1 MGSVRTRLRFII
13 FKGSEVS
20 WRFGG
25 LWFRL
30 VRHPEEWHIKGDEVA
45 VVAVWQGLDGAVAQ
59 AVEDQSRT
67 ALGTYQGEPRRIGQD
82 ANIERSI
89 SEGAYAK
96 RQLFELVQNAAD
108 AMGLG
113 SGRCE
118 VVLTADT
125 LYVANSGEPFTI
137 DGVIALM
144 GTHDSIKRDEQI
156 GRFGLGFKSLLAVT
170 DSPRVFS
177 HSGSFVFDRRESE
190 RVLRGLVPGLA
201 HYPVMRWA
209 RAVDPS
215 DASRSDTI
223 LVKLMKWATTVVVAP
238 LKGNRDVLAKSL
250 RTFPAEFV
258 LFSQHVEQLGLEDR
272 ESGAARSITLSH
284 DESGALVLNDA
295 NRRSVWMVR
304 SCRHHPSRAAMEDGG
319 YAAARESVEISWA
332 APIEGAPKGVGTFW
346 AYFPTASETTLS
358 GIVNAPWKLADDR
371 ESLLPGAF
379 NDELL
384 TGVLPNLVGDALAS
398 VHRPGRPTAVLDVL
412 PARGKEARNH
422 ADDVLNEPVMRAVS
436 ERQCIPTLGDTLRH
450 PTRVRLHPEGLTP
463 QELELWASACPD
475 PEAWASHAVVSN
487 EHRAKVLRL
496 LRFHNRE
503 AVSLKQWVEHLV
515 KEPSVEG
522 SAAAVRLVASLLGH
536 LPEARDELGRARVLL
551 LEDGTVDAC
560 RRGQVF
566 LPGPT
571 PQPGRLIIDPVLA
584 ADAQVVVALN
594 RLGIEIFDNAGEL
607 RSELTEKPIRWE
619 GVWAAARKNPTAESE
634 EIFRDVLGDRLLEDL
649 RVRTFSGKWK
659 KPGDVFL
666 AGEVIPADGSRDGD
680 FLVDPRFHQQ
690 DTTLLEQ
697 LGLVASPRRLAAPPI
712 ETWRTA
718 RLDAVRDQY
727 RRQTGQNKLPDS
739 SIDVDE
745 GRVMWPLELL
755 RHLSDPSRAALTD
768 AVMREM
774 TGDERWRITRLGGAS
789 NQKSVPDMTWFHLR
803 EHGCLRT
810 QIGIQP
816 VSRCLRWNE
825 AEVEVDGVKQPLPYV
840 VPTVSDTQAEALNLK
855 TGPADLKPEDW
866 AAILDG
872 AMAWQNDRRFL
883 VYAWAAY
890 CEQPPPELIRVQRG
904 LGFTEVPAPA
914 AAVTFRPDVFTSLVA
929 AGVPAVLA
937 TSAGDFEVLRDNW
950 GMPDGEDMLTETVDY
965 ELAGEPYIL
974 IDRFLPLRLSLDTEW
989 HDTIIQP
996 CKRLELL
1003 TSTPGGQQS
1012 RPLAQFLEGRTIY
1025 ATAMGERETL
1035 AQAARALDASFKPDV
1050 VLRRMEEQ
1058 RRNQLR
1064 QDIAKTPDVLDKL
1077 LLAIGVEY
1085 LRSSVPTAALD
1096 GLRHNTGRE
1105 LEDREVA
1112 QLALAVDGYAILQ
1125 SHVSS
1130 LTRAQLGPPSVWAG
1144 KRNAREWV
1152 RELGFPIEFAG
1163 FSGERREAEMEVEGP
1178 PILGDLHDYQRSI
1191 ADRVRQLL
1199 DPASE
1204 IQRGLLSLPTGAGK
1218 TRVAVQAL
1226 VEHMSASDS
1235 DVRVLWVAET
1245 DELCEQ
1251 ASQTWSQV
1259 WRAKGRPGQ
1268 PMTLSRLWA
1277 SNEANER
1284 DGNQVVVAS
1293 LAKLDAVIKRNDGGW
1308 KEEYGWLVGPAII
1321 VVDEAHRSIGTQ
1333 YTRTLSALGDTKR
1346 VAEMKTPILGLTAT
1360 PFRGFNARETEQLAS
1375 RYHKNLLDEDVFPN
1389 DDVYAY
1395 LQDHGVLAR
1404 IKQRELK
1411 GADLELTEAEVLH
1424 TTQMRRLPESVE
1436 NRLGQH
1442 DARNAEIV
1450 RSVLDLAEDQTAL
1463 LFATSVENAKVLA
1476 ALLTFH
1482 GVEAR
1487 AVSGTTDPYA
1497 RRRYVEDFK
1506 AKRIRVLTNYN
1517 VFTEGFDVPKVD
1529 AVFITR
1535 PTFSPN
1541 IYQQM
1546 IGRGLRG
1553 PLNGGKEEVLIVNV
1567 ADNLTNF
1574 GEEFAFR
1581 HFEHLWRRATR

>member
-1 MGSVRTRLRFII
+1 
-13 FKGSEVS
+13 
-20 WRFGG
+20 
-25 LWFRL
+25 
-30 VRHPEEWHIKGDEVA
+30 
-45 VVAVWQGLDGAVAQ
+45 VVAVWQGLDGAVAE
-59 AVEDQSRT
+59 AVEEQSRT
-67 ALGTYQGEPRRIGQD
+67 ALSTYQGEPRRIGQD

-108 AMGLG
+108 AMRLG

-125 LYVANSGEPFTI
+125 LYVANSGEPFTV

-177 HSGSFVFDRRESE
+177 RSGSFAFDRQESE
-190 RVLRGLVPGLA
+190 HVLRGLVPGLA

-209 RAVDPS
+209 RSVDPS
-215 DASRSDTI
+215 DASRGDST

-238 LKGNRDVLAKSL
+238 LKGNRDVLARSL
-250 RTFPAEFV
+250 TAFPAEFV
-258 LFSQHVEQLGLEDR
+258 LFSQYVEQLGLEDR
-272 ESGAARSITLSH
+272 ESGAARAITLSH
-284 DESGALVLNDA
+284 DESDALVLNDA
-295 NRRSVWMVR
+295 NRRSVWVVR
-304 SCRHHPSRAAMEDGG
+304 SKRHHPSKAAMEDGG

-346 AYFPTASETTLS
+346 AYFPTTSGTTLS
-358 GIVNAPWKLADDR
+358 GIINAPWKLADDR

-384 TGVLPNLVGDALAS
+384 TSVLPSLVGDALAS
-398 VHRPGRPTAVLDVL
+398 IHRPSRPTAVLDVL
-412 PARGKEARNH
+412 PARGKEHRNH
-422 ADDVLNEPVMRAVS
+422 ADDVLNEPVMKAVS
-436 ERQCIPTLGDTLRH
+436 EGQCVPTLGGTLRH

-463 QELELWASACPD
+463 EELELWASACPD
-475 PEAWASHAVVSN
+475 PEAWTSHAVVSS

-515 KEPSVEG
+515 KEPRIEG
-522 SAAAVRLVASLLGH
+522 SAAAVRLVASMTGR
-536 LPEARDELGRARVLL
+536 LPEARDELAKARVLL

-607 RSELTEKPIRWE
+607 RSELTEEAIHWE
-619 GVWAAARKNPTAESE
+619 RVWAAARKNPIAESE

-690 DTTLLEQ
+690 DNSLLEQ
-697 LGLVASPRRLAAPPI
+697 LGLVASPRRLAAPPM
-712 ETWRTA
+712 EPWRTA
-718 RLDAVRDQY
+718 RLSAVRDEF
-727 RRQTGQNKLPDS
+727 RRHTGQARLPDS

-745 GRVMWPLELL
+745 ARGMWPLDLL
-755 RHLSDPSRAALTD
+755 SRLSDPGRAALTD
-768 AVMREM
+768 AVLRQM

-789 NQKSVPDMTWFHLR
+789 TQKSVPDMTWLHLR
-803 EHGCLRT
+803 DHGRLRT

-816 VSRCLRWNE
+816 VSRCLRWD
-825 AEVEVDGVKQPLPYV
+825 AAGVEVDGVQQPLPYV
-840 VPTVSDTQAEALNLK
+840 VPSVSDTQADALNLK
-855 TGPADLKPEDW
+855 AGPADLKPEDW
-866 AAILDG
+866 AAILDE
-872 AMAWQNDRRFL
+872 AMAWENDRRFL

-890 CEQPPPELIRVQRG
+890 CEQPPPARIRVQRG
-904 LGFTEVPAPA
+904 PGFAEVPAPE

-929 AGVPAVLA
+929 AGVPAVFA

-950 GMPDGEDMLTETVDY
+950 GMPDGDDMLTETVDY
-965 ELAGEPYIL
+965 ELAGDPYTL
-974 IDRFLPLRLSLDTEW
+974 IDRFPPLRLSLDTEW

-1003 TSTPGGQQS
+1003 TSTPAGQQS
-1012 RPLAQFLEGRTIY
+1012 RPLVQFLEGRTVY
-1025 ATAMGERETL
+1025 ATAIEEREIL

-1064 QDIAKTPDVLDKL
+1064 QDIAETPDVLDKL
-1077 LLAIGVEY
+1077 LLAIGVEN
-1085 LRSSVPTAALD
+1085 LRAAVPTAALD
-1096 GLRHNTGRE
+1096 ALRHDSGRE

-1125 SHVSS
+1125 SHVFS
-1130 LTRAQLGPPSVWAG
+1130 LTRAQLAPPSVWAG
-1144 KRNAREWV
+1144 RRNAREWV

-1178 PILGDLHDYQRSI
+1178 PILGELHDYQRSI
-1191 ADRVRQLL
+1191 ADRVRRLL

-1226 VEHMSASDS
+1226 VEHMAASDS
-1235 DVRVLWVAET
+1235 AVRILWMAET

-1251 ASQTWSQV
+1251 ATQTWSQV

-1268 PMTLSRLWA
+1268 PLTLSRLWA

-1293 LAKLDAVIKRNDGGW
+1293 LGKLDAVIKRNDGGW
-1308 KEEYGWLVGPAII
+1308 KEEYGWLVGPTII

-1333 YTRTLSALGDTKR
+1333 YTRTLSAVGDTKR
-1346 VAEMKTPILGLTAT
+1346 VAEMSTPILGLTAT

-1375 RYHKNLLDEDVFPN
+1375 RYHRNLIDEGVFPN

-1395 LQDHGVLAR
+1395 LQEHGVLAR
-1404 IKQRELK
+1404 IVQRELK

-1424 TTQMRRLPESVE
+1424 VTQMRRLPESVE
-1436 NRLGQH
+1436 NRLGQN

-1476 ALLTFH
+1476 AILTFH

-1487 AVSGTTDPYA
+1487 AVSGNTDPYA

-1541 IYQQM
+1541 VYQQM

-1553 PLNGGKEEVLIVNV
+1553 PRNGGKEEVLIVNV

-1581 HFEHLWRRATR
+1581 HFEHLWGRATR